1 MNDPLECARPARFA
15 CAPFASSNTAGH
27 ACHNNN
33 THTQHVHQCC
43 VNLRVHCLGACPKT
57 RADVPQV
64 FLPAPAPPERQCR
77 WLRRYAPFPPKG
89 GGPSTTHGTRQLW
102 GVSAPWSTV
111 VSHSFHLS
119 GTTVRAH
126 FNFVIFLGVLEP
138 WTGARSTGC
147 LDTFARNTARHTLAP
162 ANRASRQYLHLPGQ
176 TPNRIPA
183 PIPSPTPSPALSPTL
198 TPTPSPTPSP
208 IPSPSPMPPSST
220 PN

>member
-1 MNDPLECARPARFA
+1 MGGSRTSHSGTFQRRPRGWLAPTLSSPCTWSTQTPRS
-15 CAPFASSNTAGH
+15 CPFAAVNSVFKH
-27 ACHNNN
+27 
-33 THTQHVHQCC
+33 THTAFA
-43 VNLRVHCLGACPKT
+43 L
-57 RADVPQV
+57 
-64 FLPAPAPPERQCR
+64 
-77 WLRRYAPFPPKG
+77 
-89 GGPSTTHGTRQLW
+89 
-102 GVSAPWSTV
+102 STV

-208 IPSPSPMPPSST
+208 IPSRAQCHRRQPQT
-220 PN
+220 RL